1 METELSSL
9 LESIKDEKSQIAI
22 AKVFDEFKLLTVG
35 KTKMDVADSIKV
47 KEYCRIRTNLEIS
60 NDKLTPEQLAWK
72 YIYYLMND
80 QITDSIGKEENDK
93 LDDLKIQM
101 NQLDSMSED
110 VEKLLA
116 LGRAIEELL
125 IRQNSYLSVH
135 FESNRYKEN
144 EEKMSADMLA
154 ESTPNQKRIEIAKE
168 IIAMVE
174 KYKGVIITPLFDHQ
188 NKIYEA
194 LSKFSSLYKQIPFAI
209 ARHEPAV
216 ATLETLY
223 GQWFSLTEELY
234 RERLKIITGL
244 RNLVE
249 LDAVIPQ
256 HIIKTNGDIKPNMPT
271 GDFADKYAPASVLI
285 KDGLSKE
292 DEISNK
298 RNPLSLKML
307 GEPDTYIKLK
317 PNETSDNGDKFGDEI
332 EKAAEEKYKMSNV
345 ISDCFKQFKKITIIF
360 YAVIC
365 SMGVVGLI
373 HEALMPFAFWGY
385 VIMLFYY
392 WTNLWSCAKL
402 VGKSPLGW
410 VVISGI
416 LSFIGPVVAYNSLRS
431 SAVSQGFIME
441 HKPIKP
447 IK

>member
-1 METELSSL
+1 METDLSSL

-22 AKVFDEFKLLTVG
+22 AKVFDEFKLLTLG
-35 KTKMDVADSIKV
+35 KSKMDVAESMEI
-47 KEYCRIRTNLEIS
+47 KEYCNKRTDLEIP

-72 YIYYLMND
+72 HIYFLVD
-80 QITDSIGKEENDK
+80 EQIVEIIGKEKKDE
-93 LDDLKIQM
+93 LDNLKAQM
-101 NQLDSMSED
+101 SQLDLMTQD
-110 VEKLLA
+110 VEELLP
-116 LGRAIEELL
+116 LGREIEELL

-135 FESNRYKEN
+135 FDSNRYKEN
-144 EEKMSADMLA
+144 EDKMSADMLA
-154 ESTPNQKRIEIAKE
+154 DSTPNHTRVEIAKA
-168 IIAMVE
+168 IIAMVD
-174 KYKGVIITPLFDHQ
+174 KYKGIMIKPLFDHQ
-188 NKIYEA
+188 DKIYEA
-194 LSKFSSLYKQIPFAI
+194 LSKFSSIYQQMPFAI
-209 ARHEPAV
+209 ARHEAAV
-216 ATLETLY
+216 AKLENLY
-223 GQWFSLTEELY
+223 GEWLSLTEDLY

-244 RNLVE
+244 RNLIE
-249 LDAVIPQ
+249 LDAVVPQ
-256 HIIKTNGDIKPNMPT
+256 HIIKTNGNIRSGMPT
-271 GDFADKYAPASVLI
+271 GDFAEKYAPASVLV
-285 KDGLSKE
+285 KEGLSRE
-292 DEISNK
+292 NEISNK
-298 RNPLSLKML
+298 RNPLSLEML

-317 PNETSDNGDKFGDEI
+317 PNEMGDNEDKFGDEI
-332 EKAAEEKYKMSNV
+332 ERAAEEKYKMSNI

-365 SMGVVGLI
+365 SMGIVGLI

-410 VVISGI
+410 VIISGI